1 MKSMILAS
9 ISVSAIVGVVAV
21 LDMTMGLIGQ
31 MGMAPF
37 GGQMTMD
44 IMFVIAAVLIGLMG
58 WESMREQK

>member
-1 MKSMILAS
+1 MKSVILAS

-21 LDMTMGLIGQ
+21 LDMAMGLIGQ
-31 MGMAPF
+31 MGMARF

-58 WESMREQK
+58 WESMKEQK

>member
-1 MKSMILAS
+1 MKSVILAS

-21 LDMTMGLIGQ
+21 LDMAMGLISQ

-58 WESMREQK
+58 WESIREQK

>member
-1 MKSMILAS
+1 MKSVILAS
-9 ISVSAIVGVVAV
+9 ISVSAIVGVVAA
-21 LDMTMGLIGQ
+21 LDMAMGLIGQ

-58 WESMREQK
+58 WESMKEQK

>member
-1 MKSMILAS
+1 MKSVILAS

-21 LDMTMGLIGQ
+21 LDMTMGQIGQ